1 MDGADFGAV
10 AALIGEPA
18 RAAILEAL
26 MDGNTLPAGKL
37 ARRAGVS
44 PSTASGHLAR
54 LLDGGLVLCEPQ
66 GRERLYRL
74 ASAQVADALEALA
87 RIAPAAAIRS
97 LRSFDRAAALRSA
110 RTCYDHLA
118 GLIGV
123 GVTEALVRRGALVPH
138 GGGYTLAP
146 EGEDL
151 LERLGVDVAAASGQR
166 RSFARACLDWSE
178 RRPHLAGALGAAVA
192 QAFLASGWLKGRPAD
207 RALTVT
213 PAGAATLHRV
223 LGIDLDE

>member
-1 MDGADFGAV
+1 MDGPDFGAV

-26 MDGNTLPAGKL
+26 MDGNALPAGKL

-54 LLDGGLVLCEPQ
+54 LRDGGLVLCEPQ

-118 GLIGV
+118 GLVGV

-151 LERLGVDVAAASGQR
+151 LGRLGVDVAAASGQR